1 MGLESK
7 RGKMYGKAN
16 NKNAEEIYYIMNEE
30 FSDMEEQD
38 L

>member
-1 MGLESK
+1 MNW
-7 RGKMYGKAN
+7 YYKAN